1 MAGTALSLL
10 MAGSAT
16 AEERAVGGPVTPD
29 GVIILAQAEEP
40 AGEGGECPP
49 GTAPTGPDGAC
60 VPAVEKE
67 GEEPA
72 AEPAPTEEP
81 PSAEEKPPAETQ
93 EAPAAEGEEAPADA
107 PVESEPAP
115 VEEQV
120 TPPVDAEA
128 EQPAETE
135 EAPAAEGEEA
145 PADAPVESEPAPVE
159 EQVTPPADAEAEQ
172 PAETMEAPAETTEEP
187 TVEGSEELP
196 ADEPVETPATQE
208 PAPTDETVVEPTGEA
223 EQTVPDEGEA
233 VEDCP
238 PGTVRAADGGEC
250 VAAEPPAEEE
260 TDADAP
266 TDGAVEEE
274 EPIDGG
280 TAAEPGAEDDT
291 AVEGEATPSE
301 DAAPVLDSQ
310 KNGEAEPEATVEGEE
325 QPVEDGQEEQATEEA
340 PSPESDAEAQV
351 DLVDPETLRTEIRQM
366 VEQEGE
372 RIELGQTP
380 EDTRMRRQELLG
392 QVPEGAQVI
401 EEYNDNRKIIQYNN
415 NIYIES
421 PDYDRLVR
429 RDDLVYYDDLRGDRV
444 REVIERPDGTRIITI
459 RNRYGDVLRR
469 VRVMPD
475 GREYV
480 LVYVPEDRFDRV
492 ARYEDPVVELGPL
505 RLTIPISEYV
515 LEARRVESAER
526 YYEFLDQPPVEQVQ
540 RLYSLEEVKR
550 SPRVRDMVRRIDLDT
565 IEFEFGS
572 ARIEEREI
580 RDIESLATAMERL
593 LEENPAETFLIE
605 GHTDAVGSENANLAL
620 SDRRAEAV
628 ARALTDVFG
637 LPPENLVT
645 QGYGEQY
652 LKINTPEPERENR
665 RVAVRRITPL
675 VSPVAERQ

>member
-1 MAGTALSLL
+1 MTKSKLFMAGTALSLL
-10 MAGSAT
+10 MAGQVA
-16 AEERAVGGPVTPD
+16 AEERAVGGSGAKPD
-29 GVIILAQAEEP
+29 GVVILAQTEEP
-40 AGEGGECPP
+40 AGEGEECPP
-49 GTAPTGPDGAC
+49 GTAPTETAPTEPDGVCAP
-60 VPAVEKE
+60 VVEEE
-67 GEEPA
+67 GEDPA

-81 PSAEEKPPAETQ
+81 P
-93 EAPAAEGEEAPADA
+93 
-107 PVESEPAP
+107 P
-115 VEEQV
+115 VEE
-120 TPPVDAEA
+120 EI
-128 EQPAETE
+128 PAETE
-135 EAPAAEGEEA
+135 EAPAAESGEEA
-145 PADAPVESEPAPVE
+145 PADTPVESDPAPAE
-159 EQVTPPADAEAEQ
+159 EEAAPPADAETDQ
-172 PAETMEAPAETTEEP
+172 QAETMEVPAETVEEP
-187 TVEGSEELP
+187 AVEGGEEAP
-196 ADEPVETPATQE
+196 ADEPMESPAAEETAPAE
-208 PAPTDETVVEPTGEA
+208 DTVIEPTGEA
-223 EQTVPDEGEA
+223 EQTAPDEGEA

-250 VAAEPPAEEE
+250 VAAEQPAEEE
-260 TDADAP
+260 TGADAP
-266 TDGAVEEE
+266 ADGAAED
-274 EPIDGG
+274 EPIDG
-280 TAAEPGAEDDT
+280 T
-291 AVEGEATPSE
+291 AVEPSETDAEAGADADADADAAAEGEETPSE

-310 KNGEAEPEATVEGEE
+310 KNGEAEPEATVESDGQD
-325 QPVEDGQEEQATEEA
+325 QPVDEGQEEQAAEEA
-340 PSPESDAEAQV
+340 PAPASDEEAQA
-351 DLVDPETLRTEIRQM
+351 DLIDPETLRTEIRQM

-380 EDTRMRRQELLG
+380 EDTRIRRQELLG
-392 QVPEGAQVI
+392 QMPEGAQVI

-421 PDYDRLVR
+421 PDYDRLVGG
-429 RDDLVYYDDLRGDRV
+429 DDLVYYDDLRGDRV

-492 ARYEDPVVELGPL
+492 VRYEDPAIELGPL

-515 LEARRVESAER
+515 LEARRVESPDR

-572 ARIEEREI
+572 ARIEESEI
-580 RDIESLATAMERL
+580 REIESLATAMERL
-593 LEENPAETFLIE
+593 LDENPAETFLIE
-605 GHTDAVGSENANLAL
+605 GHTDAVGSETANLAL

-652 LKINTPEPERENR
+652 LKIDTQEPERENR